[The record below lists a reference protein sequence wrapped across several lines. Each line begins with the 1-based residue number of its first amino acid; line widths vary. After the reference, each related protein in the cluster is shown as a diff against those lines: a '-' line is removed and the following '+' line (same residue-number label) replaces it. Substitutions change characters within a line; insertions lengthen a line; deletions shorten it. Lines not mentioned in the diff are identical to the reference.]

1 MPYVSKY
8 GNQEQREKYIPNMT
22 AGKVIS
28 AIAMTEPDAGRYSIV
43 FFLCC
48 VMVQLIKSR
57 LSLLMKAIFKG
68 SNHSRG
74 KTDQITFSTAPKCS
88 SPTVG

>member
-43 FFLCC
+43 
-48 VMVQLIKSR
+48 
-57 LSLLMKAIFKG
+57 
-68 SNHSRG
+68 
-74 KTDQITFSTAPKCS
+74 
-88 SPTVG
+88 